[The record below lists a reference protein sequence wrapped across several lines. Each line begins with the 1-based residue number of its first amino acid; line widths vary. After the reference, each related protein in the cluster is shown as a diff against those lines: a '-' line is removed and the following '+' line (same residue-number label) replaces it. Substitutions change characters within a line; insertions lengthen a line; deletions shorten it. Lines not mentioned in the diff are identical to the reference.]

1 MRRTRLALL
10 LGSGLLFG
18 MTAETARAQI
28 PLFYGGEVLTPL
40 GNRRSDGSYI
50 YPYQDPRYRG
60 PVQTRAATVRPTTR
74 NYYPTGATY
83 TTARPRS
90 YRYLKRRGYYVR

>member
-10 LGSGLLFG
+10 LGAGLLLG
-18 MTAETARAQI
+18 LTADTARAQI

-50 YPYQDPRYRG
+50 YPYQDPRNRG
-60 PVQTRAATVRPTTR
+60 RVQGRAVAATRYTYPAGTT
-74 NYYPTGATY
+74 YATP
-83 TTARPRS
+83 RPRS
-90 YRYLKRRGYYVR
+90 HRYWKRRGYDVR

>member
-10 LGSGLLFG
+10 LGAGLLLG
-18 MTAETARAQI
+18 MTAEAARAQA
-28 PLFYGGEVLTPL
+28 PVFYGGQVLTPL

-50 YPYQDPRYRG
+50 YPSQDPRN
-60 PVQTRAATVRPTTR
+60 RARMQGATVVPGRR
-74 NYYPTGATY
+74 SYYATGATY
-83 TTARPRS
+83 KTARPRS